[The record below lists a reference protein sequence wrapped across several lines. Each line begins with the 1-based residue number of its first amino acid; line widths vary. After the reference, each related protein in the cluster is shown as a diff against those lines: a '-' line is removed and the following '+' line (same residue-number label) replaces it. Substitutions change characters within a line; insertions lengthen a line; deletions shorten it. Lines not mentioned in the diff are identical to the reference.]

1 MDSTAKFLLAVLI
14 LLPFDYAI
22 IRFVDLGIYKL
33 KNKVSKVKKDNKKT
47 NQEQL
52 ETTPEIKIDKDFWD
66 RDFYNKKE
74 WTKD

>member
-52 ETTPEIKIDKDFWD
+52 ETTPEIKIDKDF
-66 RDFYNKKE
+66 
-74 WTKD
+74 

>member
-33 KNKVSKVKKDNKKT
+33 KNKVSKVKKDNKKA

-52 ETTPEIKIDKDFWD
+52 ETTPEANIDKDF
-66 RDFYNKKE
+66 
-74 WTKD
+74 

>member
-33 KNKVSKVKKDNKKT
+33 KNKVNKVKKDNKKA

-52 ETTPEIKIDKDFWD
+52 ETTPNIDKEF
-66 RDFYNKKE
+66 
-74 WTKD
+74 

>member
-33 KNKVSKVKKDNKKT
+33 KNKVNKVKKDNKKAS
-47 NQEQL
+47 QEQL
-52 ETTPEIKIDKDFWD
+52 ETTPNIDKEFWLED
-66 RDFYNKKE
+66 
-74 WTKD
+74 

>member
-33 KNKVSKVKKDNKKT
+33 KNKVSKVKKDNKKIS
-47 NQEQL
+47 QEQL
-52 ETTPEIKIDKDFWD
+52 ETTPEVNIDKDF
-66 RDFYNKKE
+66 
-74 WTKD
+74 

>member
-47 NQEQL
+47 SQEQL
-52 ETTPEIKIDKDFWD
+52 EATPEIKIDKDF
-66 RDFYNKKE
+66 
-74 WTKD
+74 

>member
-33 KNKVSKVKKDNKKT
+33 KNKVNKVKKDNKKIS
-47 NQEQL
+47 QEQL
-52 ETTPEIKIDKDFWD
+52 EATPEVNIDKDF
-66 RDFYNKKE
+66 
-74 WTKD
+74 

>member
-33 KNKVSKVKKDNKKT
+33 KNKVSKVKKDNKKIC
-47 NQEQL
+47 QEQL
-52 ETTPEIKIDKDFWD
+52 ETTPEVNIDKDF
-66 RDFYNKKE
+66 
-74 WTKD
+74 

>member
-33 KNKVSKVKKDNKKT
+33 KNKVNKVKKDNKKA

-52 ETTPEIKIDKDFWD
+52 ETTPEVNIDKDF
-66 RDFYNKKE
+66 
-74 WTKD
+74 

>member
-33 KNKVSKVKKDNKKT
+33 KNKVSKVKKDDKKA

-52 ETTPEIKIDKDFWD
+52 ETTPNIDKEFWLED
-66 RDFYNKKE
+66 
-74 WTKD
+74 

>member
-52 ETTPEIKIDKDFWD
+52 ETTPEVNIDKEF
-66 RDFYNKKE
+66 
-74 WTKD
+74 

>member
-22 IRFVDLGIYKL
+22 IRFVDLGIYKI

-47 NQEQL
+47 SQEQL
-52 ETTPEIKIDKDFWD
+52 ETTPEIKIDKDF
-66 RDFYNKKE
+66 
-74 WTKD
+74 

>member
-33 KNKVSKVKKDNKKT
+33 KNKVGKVKKDNKKA

-52 ETTPEIKIDKDFWD
+52 EATPNIDKEFWLED
-66 RDFYNKKE
+66 
-74 WTKD
+74 

>member
-33 KNKVSKVKKDNKKT
+33 KNKVSKVKKDNKKA

-52 ETTPEIKIDKDFWD
+52 EATSNIDKQFWLED
-66 RDFYNKKE
+66 
-74 WTKD
+74 

>member
-33 KNKVSKVKKDNKKT
+33 KNKVNKVKKDSKKAS
-47 NQEQL
+47 QEQL
-52 ETTPEIKIDKDFWD
+52 ETTSNIDREF
-66 RDFYNKKE
+66 
-74 WTKD
+74 

>member
-47 NQEQL
+47 SQEQL
-52 ETTPEIKIDKDFWD
+52 ETTPEVNIDKDFWD

>member
-33 KNKVSKVKKDNKKT
+33 KNKVSKVKKDNKKA

-52 ETTPEIKIDKDFWD
+52 EATPEVNIDKDF
-66 RDFYNKKE
+66 
-74 WTKD
+74 

>member
-33 KNKVSKVKKDNKKT
+33 KNKVNKVKKDNKKA

-52 ETTPEIKIDKDFWD
+52 EATPEINIDKDF
-66 RDFYNKKE
+66 
-74 WTKD
+74 

>member
-33 KNKVSKVKKDNKKT
+33 KNKVSKVKKDNKKA

-52 ETTPEIKIDKDFWD
+52 ETTPEVNIDKDF
-66 RDFYNKKE
+66 
-74 WTKD
+74 

>member
-22 IRFVDLGIYKL
+22 VRFVDLGIYKL
-33 KNKVSKVKKDNKKT
+33 KNRVSKVKKDNKKT

-52 ETTPEIKIDKDFWD
+52 ETTPNIDKEFWLED
-66 RDFYNKKE
+66 
-74 WTKD
+74 

>member
-33 KNKVSKVKKDNKKT
+33 KNKVSKIKKDNKKA

-52 ETTPEIKIDKDFWD
+52 EATPEINIDKDF
-66 RDFYNKKE
+66 
-74 WTKD
+74 

>member
-33 KNKVSKVKKDNKKT
+33 KNKVKKDNKKA

-52 ETTPEIKIDKDFWD
+52 ETTPSIDKEFWLED
-66 RDFYNKKE
+66 
-74 WTKD
+74 

>member
-22 IRFVDLGIYKL
+22 IKFVDLGIYKL
-33 KNKVSKVKKDNKKT
+33 KNKVSKIKKDNKEA

-52 ETTPEIKIDKDFWD
+52 GTTPNIDKEFWLE
-66 RDFYNKKE
+66 N
-74 WTKD
+74 

>member
-47 NQEQL
+47 SQEQL
-52 ETTPEIKIDKDFWD
+52 ETTPEIKIDKDF
-66 RDFYNKKE
+66 
-74 WTKD
+74 

>member
-22 IRFVDLGIYKL
+22 IKFVDLGIYKL
-33 KNKVSKVKKDNKKT
+33 KNKVSKVKKDNKKA

-52 ETTPEIKIDKDFWD
+52 ETTSNIDKEFWLED
-66 RDFYNKKE
+66 
-74 WTKD
+74 